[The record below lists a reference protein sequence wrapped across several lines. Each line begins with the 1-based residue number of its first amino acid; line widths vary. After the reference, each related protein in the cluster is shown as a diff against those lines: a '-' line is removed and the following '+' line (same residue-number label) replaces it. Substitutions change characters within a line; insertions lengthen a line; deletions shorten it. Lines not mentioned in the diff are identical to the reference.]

1 MPFSTLRKLFCSYY
15 DEKRKIRPKNLVGQ
29 KCSAVIIMSV
39 FYPLNRQRSDY
50 IRPTDSIYPILWGK
64 NEQGFYQFIPN
75 WLEVAKQLEK
85 VRKYI
90 LTAWKPILMFRQ
102 WCIS

>member
-39 FYPLNRQRSDY
+39 FYPLNRQQSDY

-75 WLEVAKQLEK
+75 WLQIGSSETA
-85 VRKYI
+85 RKG
-90 LTAWKPILMFRQ
+90 
-102 WCIS
+102 